1 MTDERYFSL
10 DEYRVRW
17 AKVGAEMVRR
27 GFERALI
34 WGKSAGTYERSMDV
48 LYLTNFYSSLSGQE
62 PDSSAWN
69 ARSFCCVIVERGR
82 EPEIIHGEVNPRPE
96 RLATQNQ
103 HHHMDP
109 IAGLAETL
117 KARGASGPVAFVGA
131 DTLPVKYAR
140 QLEAATPEIDYVYED
155 DLVARVRRIKSEA
168 ELELF
173 REGAQIAD
181 TALIALMEAMIA
193 GRSEAEAAS
202 AAVRELFVRGGYFQR
217 IAIAHGETTNF
228 LESTPMHGFS
238 TTRPSPGD
246 LFHADILGPP
256 REGYWLDPA
265 RTAVV
270 GGKPSAEQRRLIE
283 DCNRIMTEGIEA
295 NVKAGVR
302 IKAVAEATRKFR
314 DEIGGDFSEF
324 DANWP
329 QFGHSNG
336 CMWEAPYIS
345 LVATGDDEV
354 FEENMVF
361 GGETFLSRDGLG
373 TAEVE
378 NNWIV
383 TKDGIEL
390 LTKTPLE
397 WW

>member
-1 MTDERYFSL
+1 
-10 DEYRVRW
+10 
-17 AKVGAEMVRR
+17 
-27 GFERALI
+27 
-34 WGKSAGTYERSMDV
+34 
-48 LYLTNFYSSLSGQE
+48 
-62 PDSSAWN
+62 
-69 ARSFCCVIVERGR
+69 
-82 EPEIIHGEVNPRPE
+82 
-96 RLATQNQ
+96 
-103 HHHMDP
+103 
-109 IAGLAETL
+109 
-117 KARGASGPVAFVGA
+117 
-131 DTLPVKYAR
+131 
-140 QLEAATPEIDYVYED
+140 
-155 DLVARVRRIKSEA
+155 
-168 ELELF
+168 
-173 REGAQIAD
+173 
-181 TALIALMEAMIA
+181 
-193 GRSEAEAAS
+193 
-202 AAVRELFVRGGYFQR
+202 
-217 IAIAHGETTNF
+217 
-228 LESTPMHGFS
+228 
-238 TTRPSPGD
+238 
-246 LFHADILGPP
+246 
-256 REGYWLDPA
+256 
-265 RTAVV
+265 VV

>member
-1 MTDERYFSL
+1 
-10 DEYRVRW
+10 
-17 AKVGAEMVRR
+17 
-27 GFERALI
+27 
-34 WGKSAGTYERSMDV
+34 
-48 LYLTNFYSSLSGQE
+48 
-62 PDSSAWN
+62 
-69 ARSFCCVIVERGR
+69 
-82 EPEIIHGEVNPRPE
+82 
-96 RLATQNQ
+96 
-103 HHHMDP
+103 
-109 IAGLAETL
+109 
-117 KARGASGPVAFVGA
+117 
-131 DTLPVKYAR
+131 
-140 QLEAATPEIDYVYED
+140 
-155 DLVARVRRIKSEA
+155 
-168 ELELF
+168 
-173 REGAQIAD
+173 
-181 TALIALMEAMIA
+181 MIA
-193 GRSEAEAAS
+193 GKSEAEAAS
-202 AAVRELFVRGGYFQR
+202 AAVAALFARGGYFQR

-238 TTRPSPGD
+238 TKTPKPGD

-265 RTAVV
+265 RAAVV
-270 GGKPSAEQRRLIE
+270 GGKPSPEQRRLIE
-283 DCNRIMTEGIEA
+283 DCNRIMTAGIEA

-302 IKAVAEATRKFR
+302 IKAVAEATLALR

-361 GGETFLSRDGLG
+361 GGETFLTRDGLG